1 MIRAERRKSQV
12 EVGAEKLAEMASDK
26 DGAEAIVQVQIVC
39 NRLPPLVHRADPLC
53 RTAEWNLS

>member
-1 MIRAERRKSQV
+1 V